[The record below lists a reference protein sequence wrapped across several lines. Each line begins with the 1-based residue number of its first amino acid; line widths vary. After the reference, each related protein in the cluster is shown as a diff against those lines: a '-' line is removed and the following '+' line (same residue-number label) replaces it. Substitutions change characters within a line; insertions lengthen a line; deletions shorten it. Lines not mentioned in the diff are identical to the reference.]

1 MYYSDFLFQFG
12 MFLEQKTANKTRS
25 AIKELISLAPQKAN
39 RLFNDNIENIDD
51 VQLNDIPIVKKGE
64 KMKKITIQLDELVC
78 PMCSSKTEKA
88 LKGKRYN

>member
-1 MYYSDFLFQFG
+1 

-25 AIKELISLAPQKAN
+25 AIKELISLAPQKSN
-39 RLFNDNIENIDD
+39 RLFDDNIENIDD

-78 PMCSSKTEKA
+78 PMCSSKIEKA

>member
-1 MYYSDFLFQFG
+1 

-25 AIKELISLAPQKAN
+25 VIKELISLAPQKAN
-39 RLFNDNIENIDD
+39 RLFDDNIENIDD

-78 PMCSSKTEKA
+78 PMCSSKIEKA